1 MLIFSLDL
9 ILFTFF
15 RQSTRSLLLISFL
28 LNIKMACLQKLR
40 EDIALLERLFP
51 KTHER
56 FQIVSASIDEL
67 EVNFVGT
74 DGKSIQICANIQEN
88 YPREPPIW
96 FSESDDAIVT
106 ALLEQLT
113 QSQDGTGILAQLHML
128 VLRLCTAHNLTAP
141 TELEAIAPS
150 PLDERD
156 EGNGSELE
164 STVDDDEEDDL
175 MCEMEDVGAARV
187 EHSEDGLVPP
197 EGLAVITRVSQVQ
210 RQQHL
215 KGAPAG
221 SVTASDRLMKELKQI
236 YSSDNYKNGVF
247 SIELEKDNLYEWNV
261 KLKKVDE
268 DSNLATD
275 LRQLAKP
282 PHNKDGLLFQFIF
295 GTSFPFEPP
304 FVRLVSPV
312 ITNGFVLS
320 GGALC
325 MELLTKQGWTASYS
339 VESLITQIS
348 ATLVKGNARISFEP
362 KNGNTYSL
370 VKAQQSFKSLV
381 HIHAK
386 SDLLYSY
393 RKCHWLS
400 SRLFF

>member
-1 MLIFSLDL
+1 
-9 ILFTFF
+9 
-15 RQSTRSLLLISFL
+15 
-28 LNIKMACLQKLR
+28 MACLQKLR

-67 EVNFVGT
+67 EVKFVGT

-312 ITNGFVLS
+312 VTNGFVLS

-386 SDLLYSY
+386 SGWYTPP
-393 RKCHWLS
+393 KNEG
-400 SRLFF
+400 

>member
-51 KTHER
+51 KTYER

-74 DGKSIQICANIQEN
+74 DGKSIQICANIQ
-88 YPREPPIW
+88 PPIW

-113 QSQDGTGILAQLHML
+113 QSQDGTGILAHLHML
-128 VLRLCTAHNLTAP
+128 VLRLCTAHRLTVQ

-150 PLDERD
+150 

-164 STVDDDEEDDL
+164 NTVDDDEEDDL
-175 MCEMEDVGAARV
+175 MCEMENVGAARV

-197 EGLAVITRVSQVQ
+197 AGLAVITRVSHVQ

-215 KGAPAG
+215 KCAPAG

-247 SIELEKDNLYEWNV
+247 SIELEKENLYEWNV
-261 KLKKVDE
+261 KLKKFDE

-295 GTSFPFEPP
+295 GASFPFEPS

-312 ITNGFVLS
+312 VTNGF
-320 GGALC
+320 
-325 MELLTKQGWTASYS
+325 
-339 VESLITQIS
+339 
-348 ATLVKGNARISFEP
+348 
-362 KNGNTYSL
+362 
-370 VKAQQSFKSLV
+370 
-381 HIHAK
+381 
-386 SDLLYSY
+386 
-393 RKCHWLS
+393 
-400 SRLFF
+400 LFFRNFFTCFNLG

>member
-1 MLIFSLDL
+1 
-9 ILFTFF
+9 
-15 RQSTRSLLLISFL
+15 
-28 LNIKMACLQKLR
+28 MACLQKLR

-67 EVNFVGT
+67 EVKFVGT

-312 ITNGFVLS
+312 VTNGFVLS

-386 SDLLYSY
+386 SGLFFFLFFWA
-393 RKCHWLS
+393 RKRNVTGYLKC
-400 SRLFF
+400 RLFFTRSENFSKTSPDFFFDFPDSYF